1 VLKILWRKFPKRRQR
16 HFYFLLI
23 LMILSSFAEV
33 VSIGAVLPFL
43 GVLTA
48 PDQIF
53 QHSIFQ
59 PFVQFLKLT
68 ESSQLILPV
77 TIIFIAAVLVSSAI
91 RLLLLYVMTRLSY
104 AAGSDISI
112 DIYRRTL
119 YQGYLVHVSRNSS
132 EIINSIT
139 RKAKAVSGSFIMP
152 ILSIISS
159 VMMIVSILSA
169 LLIIDT
175 AITLSVFMGFGI
187 LYWIIAF
194 YNRVQVKNNS
204 KCIASQSTLMIKSL
218 QEGLGG
224 IRDVLIDG
232 SQEFYCSIFRNSET
246 ELRKAAAKNKF
257 IGSSPRYVM
266 EAIGMTLIAIFAYIA
281 TQEQGGVGTVIP
293 VLGTLALAAQRVLPA
308 IQQIYSSYNS
318 IKGSKYSLKDVIAL
332 LEQQLPYYSSEMP
345 PIPIKFNKSIVLKN
359 ISFRYRSD
367 LPWVLKDFNLT
378 LNKSKHIG
386 FIGVTGS
393 GKSTLLDIVMGLLS
407 QTQGE
412 MLIDDQVITNKNY
425 RSWQAHIAHVPQS
438 VYLSDNSIEE
448 NIAFGSAIEKI
459 DGNRVIKAA
468 KQAQILE
475 LVESLPDGFQTR
487 IGERGVRL
495 SGGQRQRIGIA
506 RALYKR
512 ASVLIFDEAT
522 SALDNE
528 TESSIMQ
535 TIKNLDKD
543 LTVLIIAHRLTTL
556 KDCDQI
562 VKLGVNN
569 TVEILEYKEII

>member
-1 VLKILWRKFPKRRQR
+1 
-16 HFYFLLI
+16 
-23 LMILSSFAEV
+23 MILSSFAEV

-257 IGSSPRYVM
+257 IGASPRYVM

>member
-1 VLKILWRKFPKRRQR
+1 
-16 HFYFLLI
+16 
-23 LMILSSFAEV
+23 
-33 VSIGAVLPFL
+33 
-43 GVLTA
+43 
-48 PDQIF
+48 
-53 QHSIFQ
+53 
-59 PFVQFLKLT
+59 
-68 ESSQLILPV
+68 
-77 TIIFIAAVLVSSAI
+77 
-91 RLLLLYVMTRLSY
+91 
-104 AAGSDISI
+104 
-112 DIYRRTL
+112 
-119 YQGYLVHVSRNSS
+119 
-132 EIINSIT
+132 
-139 RKAKAVSGSFIMP
+139 
-152 ILSIISS
+152 
-159 VMMIVSILSA
+159 
-169 LLIIDT
+169 
-175 AITLSVFMGFGI
+175 
-187 LYWIIAF
+187 
-194 YNRVQVKNNS
+194 
-204 KCIASQSTLMIKSL
+204 
-218 QEGLGG
+218 
-224 IRDVLIDG
+224 VLIDG

-257 IGSSPRYVM
+257 IGASPRYVM

>member
-1 VLKILWRKFPKRRQR
+1 
-16 HFYFLLI
+16 
-23 LMILSSFAEV
+23 MILSSFAEV

>member
-1 VLKILWRKFPKRRQR
+1 MLKILWRKFPKHRQR

-367 LPWVLKDFNLT
+367 LSWVLKDFNLT

>member
-1 VLKILWRKFPKRRQR
+1 MLKILWRKFPKRRQR

>member
-1 VLKILWRKFPKRRQR
+1 MLKILWRKFPKRRQR

-257 IGSSPRYVM
+257 IGASPRYVM

>member
-1 VLKILWRKFPKRRQR
+1 
-16 HFYFLLI
+16 
-23 LMILSSFAEV
+23 MILSSFAEV

-367 LPWVLKDFNLT
+367 LSWVLKDFNLT

>member
-257 IGSSPRYVM
+257 IGASPRYVM